1 MKVSIITPYF
11 NSGEY
16 FNELATSVLNQTHS
30 NWEWIIV
37 DDGSSEREL
46 SIVQQIA
53 ESDPRIQ
60 WIPRIKDKTKGA
72 CACRNLGIECSSG
85 DYIIFLDADDYLSTK
100 CLEDRLKT
108 TRDIDLSWNEVL
120 YFKTVAFKDGDPR
133 RLLWDDTDYP
143 VDWLESVWSLTPPC
157 QSSGPFWPTS
167 LVKQIEG
174 WNENMMVWQDLEI
187 HTRAYAKG
195 IRFISAQ
202 PEKPDVFYRL
212 SPKSLSHQNFHS
224 AEKTT
229 SRLNFLKDC
238 LRLDL
243 QLSEGQ
249 KKSLKI
255 LVYSVLK
262 GVIAQRRWDDAKTI
276 RQESAKHLSN
286 RMLKTIRNLTLA
298 HRLRLSKIPFAQSR
312 LQHLESRLKG
322 KLKRK
327 ILTRPCQKR
336 WPSVSIV
343 IPTYNAEAWLQ
354 ESLPHFLRQSY
365 EGDWEVLVI
374 DSGSTDGTLRLL
386 EPHERIRVHTI
397 PNTDFGHGKTRNLA
411 TFLSNQELLL
421 FTVQDAC
428 PRSRHW
434 LSGIVNDLLA
444 FNLDA
449 VCGGQ
454 AVPHDTDKNPMQWYR
469 PVKETKEVE
478 IVRGDAFIQW
488 SPEQQMRACGWD
500 NVNALYT
507 REALLKTPFENVRF
521 GEDMAWAKAHLSAG
535 GSIGYAKAHKVWHY
549 HHQHPGFTRKRVL
562 NQLYWRHRTFEAMP
576 SFAGPPTFLQSLKT
590 FKAITVHAGIWNP
603 VEVIRWLAYNRRLQ
617 KESHQAGREF
627 LQAYLKGP
635 EELNN
640 LYESLG
646 TTSPMATKSQNS

>member
-16 FNELATSVLNQTHS
+16 FKELATSVLNQTHS

-46 SIVQQIA
+46 NVVQQIA

-60 WIPRIKDKTKGA
+60 CIPRSKDRTKGA
-72 CACRNLGIECSSG
+72 CACRNSGIEWSSG
-85 DYIIFLDADDYLSTK
+85 DYIIFLDADDYLSPR
-100 CLEDRLKT
+100 CLEDRLAAI
-108 TRDIDLSWNEVL
+108 RNLDPSWNRVL
-120 YFKTVAFKDGDPR
+120 YFKTIAFKDGDPR

-143 VDWLESVWSLTPPC
+143 VDWLESLWSLTPPC
-157 QSSGPFWPTS
+157 QSSGPFWPTG
-167 LVKQIEG
+167 LVKQIGG

-202 PEKPDVFYRL
+202 SEKPDVFYRL

-224 AEKTT
+224 SEKTT
-229 SRLNFLKDC
+229 SRLNFLNDC

-249 KKSLKI
+249 EKSLKI
-255 LVYSVLK
+255 LAYSVLK

-276 RQESAKHLSN
+276 RQESAKQLGN
-286 RMLKTIRNLTLA
+286 RMHKTIRSLTLA
-298 HRLRLSKIPFAQSR
+298 HRLRLYKIPFAQSR
-312 LQHLESRLKG
+312 LRHFESRLKG
-322 KLKRK
+322 KLERK
-327 ILTRPCQKR
+327 ILTRPYQKR

-343 IPTYNAEAWLQ
+343 IPTYNAEAWLKQ
-354 ESLPHFLRQSY
+354 SLPHFLEQSY
-365 EGDWEVLVI
+365 EGDWELLVI

-386 EPHERIRVHTI
+386 EPHQRIRVHAI
-397 PNTDFGHGKTRNLA
+397 PNNDFGHGKTRNLA
-411 TFLSNQELLL
+411 ASLSNCELLL

-428 PRSRHW
+428 PRSPNW
-434 LSGIVNDLLA
+434 LSRMVNDLLA

-454 AVPHDTDKNPMQWYR
+454 AVPHDRSKNPVQWYR
-469 PVKETKEVE
+469 PVSETSEVE
-478 IVRGDAFIQW
+478 IVHSDAFIQW
-488 SPEQQMRACGWD
+488 NPEQQMRACRWD

-507 REALLKTPFENVRF
+507 REALLKNPFEDVRF
-521 GEDMAWAKAHLSAG
+521 GEDMAWAKAHLSTG
-535 GSIGYAKAHKVWHY
+535 GSIGYAQANKVWHY

-562 NQLYWRHRTFEAMP
+562 NQLYWRHKTFSALP
-576 SFAGPPTFLQSLKT
+576 PLAGPPTFLQFFKT
-590 FKAITVHAGIWNP
+590 LKAITVHAGIWNL
-603 VEVIRWLAYNRRLQ
+603 VEVIRWLVYNNRLQ

-627 LQAYLKGP
+627 LQAALKGP
-635 EELNN
+635 KELNN
-640 LYESLG
+640 LYDSLG
-646 TTSPMATKSQNS
+646 TASPMATKSQN